1 VRIGKLP
8 QASDD
13 LDYEVATSELLTGIS
28 VLDNDIYEEDDYLLE
43 LIEPFLPGLTDL
55 GSGIFD
61 FQANGKNTVH
71 NFFYRICSRTC
82 PDLCDDAVVA
92 ITARE
97 RVCEFIPNTITPNG
111 DGINDY
117 LIIPCLDIESYP
129 QNNLVIYN
137 QWGDKVYEASPYNNA
152 ADRAWQGELRGE
164 SGKPLPDATYYYLF
178 RPSPQ
183 HTILKGFIEILR

>member
-1 VRIGKLP
+1 VF
-8 QASDD
+8 
-13 LDYEVATSELLTGIS
+13 
-28 VLDNDIYEEDDYLLE
+28 E

-55 GSGIFD
+55 GNGMFE
-61 FQANGKNTVH
+61 FQADGRNIVH

-82 PDLCDDAVVA
+82 PDLCDDGVVA

-97 RVCEFIPNTITPNG
+97 RVCEFVPNTITPNG

-152 ADRAWQGELRGE
+152 PDRAWKGELRGE
-164 SGKPLPDATYYYLF
+164 SGKPLPDAAYYYLF
-178 RPSPQ
+178 RPSPN
-183 HTILKGFIEILR
+183 HSVLKGFIQILR